1 MTDRDIENLFEEG
14 TLVAFSNRIVALIY
28 EDVEVEIDEEI
39 AAILASENL

>member
-14 TLVAFSNRIVALIY
+14 TLIAHSNRIVALID

-39 AAILASENL
+39 AAILASANL